1 MERMESFDIAAPNIS
16 IENACG
22 SVILLPSNS
31 SETKIHL
38 EGRAKSEI
46 RIIEDAR
53 IELIGNK
60 IVVSCIQNK
69 KGFGFAKDKGFTFE
83 IGISDV
89 RITITHPAD
98 AWVSVKTISSEVSST
113 GDADH
118 MGVSSVSGVV
128 RVKGKYTSL
137 DIKTVSGAID
147 VAQTPI
153 HHCKI
158 KTVSGSVRLNGT
170 NGCNVEAKT
179 VSGDVTVYIEPNI
192 ELDIDAQSLSGK
204 LSSAIDLD
212 TETPDSSGSH
222 ELFRLQ
228 SKSLSGDIVIQRAE
242 KANSK

>member
-1 MERMESFDIAAPNIS
+1 MERTESFNITAPNIS

-22 SVILLPSNS
+22 SVILLASNS

-38 EGRAKSEI
+38 EGRAKSEL

-53 IELIGNK
+53 IELIGNR
-60 IVVSCIQNK
+60 IVVNCIQNK
-69 KGFGFAKDKGFTFE
+69 KGFGFAKNKGFIFE

-89 RITITHPAD
+89 KITITHPAD
-98 AWVSVKTISSEVSST
+98 AWVSVKTISSEVSSN

-128 RVKGKYTSL
+128 KVKGKYTSL
-137 DIKTVSGAID
+137 DIKTISGD
-147 VAQTPI
+147 VQIAQTPAN
-153 HHCKI
+153 HCKI
-158 KTVSGSVRLNGT
+158 KTVSGSVRLIGT
-170 NGCNVEAKT
+170 NGCKVEAKT

-212 TETPDSSGSH
+212 VETPVFSGSH
-222 ELFRLQ
+222 EVFHLQ
-228 SKSLSGDIVIQRAE
+228 SKSLSGNIAIQRTE
-242 KANSK
+242 KVNSK